1 MHPILERGAR
11 LGSYLA
17 LWVLIGGLLA
27 SLLVAQARFTW
38 PQAAL
43 IALPLAAGYG
53 FVCLSAWYVSRAT
66 PLGAGAILRI
76 AVTSLT
82 AAVISAA
89 GWLGLARAW
98 TSLLARHGWLP
109 APEHMP
115 SIHALVFGL
124 GVLLYL
130 LSLALSYLVAA
141 FEQSR
146 DAERRALQGQV
157 LSRDAELRLLRA
169 QIDPHFLF
177 NSLHSISALTAADPP
192 AARKMCVLLAD
203 FLRESL
209 ALGRADMIPLRRE
222 LDLVERFLAVERVR
236 YGERL
241 SSRTH
246 AGEHTLECLVPA
258 LLLQPLVENAV
269 THGVAHVLAGGTI
282 EVTAGRT
289 GERLTIAVEN
299 PCDRDRPRRTGT
311 GVGLANVRARLSALY
326 GDAARVFAA
335 EEQDKWRVELSLPAV
350 ESIQS

>member
-38 PQAAL
+38 PQATL
-43 IALPLAAGYG
+43 IALPLAAAYG

-76 AVTSLT
+76 TITSLT

-89 GWLGLARAW
+89 GWLALARAW
-98 TSLLARHGWLP
+98 TSLLAGRGWLP

-177 NSLHSISALTAADPP
+177 NSLHSISALTAADPA
-192 AARKMCVLLAD
+192 AARAMCVLLAD

-246 AGEHTLECLVPA
+246 AGDDTLQCLVPA

-269 THGVAHVLAGGTI
+269 THGVAHMLAGGTI
-282 EVTAGRT
+282 DVTAART

-311 GVGLANVRARLSALY
+311 GLGLANVRARLAALY
-326 GDAARVFAA
+326 GDAARVLAA
-335 EEQDKWRVELSLPAV
+335 EEPERWRVELSLPAV
-350 ESIQS
+350 EQS